1 MRSPT
6 ARRRRAHN
14 QRTTTLAPSR
24 AKGRGSEE
32 TGHHAPAP
40 AAAAA
45 KRRTAGGGGGGADV
59 FDWLPDDVVLS
70 VLARVAATAV
80 SPADVAAAALT
91 CRRFRELAAHPA
103 VLSSAS
109 AATVAVR
116 AAAWSET
123 AHRFL
128 RRCAAAGSLHACY
141 FLGMVKFYCLRSR
154 ATGAALLWHA
164 AAGGHPPA
172 MYALAVLQFNGS
184 GGGKEDK
191 DPRAG
196 VALCVRAAWLGH
208 PPALR
213 ELGHCLQ
220 DGYGVSRDAAA
231 GRRLLLHAA
240 TREHLSWRKRHDQG
254 ICGGGYDDSSAGEGA
269 ASQFMVEWWEA
280 QRSKAAPRGCHSGG
294 EDDDD
299 DLRLCSQS
307 RCGRR
312 ETRRHEF
319 RRCSVCGSANY
330 CSRAC
335 QALDWK
341 RAHRAHCAAARWL
354 AAAGAP

>member
-6 ARRRRAHN
+6 ARRRRAHS
-14 QRTTTLAPSR
+14 QRTTAVAPSR
-24 AKGRGSEE
+24 SRARGSEE
-32 TGHHAPAP
+32 TGHHAP

-59 FDWLPDDVVLS
+59 FDWLPDDVVLT

-128 RRCAAAGSLHACY
+128 RRCAAAGSLYACY
-141 FLGMVKFYCLRSR
+141 FLGMVRFYCLRSR
-154 ATGAALLWHA
+154 ATGAALLCRA

-208 PPALR
+208 AEALR

-254 ICGGGYDDSSAGEGA
+254 IGGGGGYDDSSAGEGA
-269 ASQFMVEWWEA
+269 ASRFMVEWWEA
-280 QRSKAAPRGCHSGG
+280 QRSKATPPGCHSGG